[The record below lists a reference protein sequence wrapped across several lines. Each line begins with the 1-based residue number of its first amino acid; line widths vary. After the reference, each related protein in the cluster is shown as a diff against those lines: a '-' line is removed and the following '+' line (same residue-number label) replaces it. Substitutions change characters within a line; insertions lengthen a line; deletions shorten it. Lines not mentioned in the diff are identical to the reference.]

1 MSGPRAPGDGRKQ
14 RARDRAAGAAAA
26 APLAEDGTDPV
37 LATVAGYEALA
48 LVYDRLWGDVMTEAV
63 LTAIDRLV
71 PPPPDPT
78 ASRSV
83 LDLCCGSGQLAGALD
98 ARGWDVTALDAS
110 PALLARAA
118 ERAPGA
124 RLLQA
129 DARHVRLEAPVDV
142 VVCVFDSMHHMLRAE
157 DLDALLRAAR
167 AALRPGGHLLCDLNL
182 APGFQERFDSAFGL
196 ADEDLACW
204 VEGRW
209 DPERREGVYAVTVF
223 LPSPT
228 SASTEPRWRR
238 VDATLRQRAWTLE
251 HVDAALERAG
261 LELAVVQDA
270 TPFPGLS
277 GHEGR
282 VFLVARTMQGADRAD
297 PTTG

>member
-1 MSGPRAPGDGRKQ
+1 MSGPRAPGGGGEP
-14 RARDRAAGAAAA
+14 RARDAAVGAA
-26 APLAEDGTDPV
+26 PPAEDAADPV

-48 LVYDRLWGDVMTEAV
+48 VVYDRLWGDVMTEAV

-71 PPPPDPT
+71 PPPPDPR

-83 LDLCCGSGQLAGALD
+83 LDLCCGSGQLAGALL

-124 RLLQA
+124 RLLRA
-129 DARHVRLEAPVDV
+129 DARHVRLETPVDL
-142 VVCVFDSMHHMLRAE
+142 VVCAFDSLHHMLREE

-167 AALRPGGHLLCDLNL
+167 AALRPGGHLLCDVNL
-182 APGFQERFDSAFGL
+182 APGFQERLDNAFGL
-196 ADEDLACW
+196 ADEGLACW
-204 VEGRW
+204 VAGRW
-209 DPERREGVYAVTVF
+209 DAERGEGVYAVTAF
-223 LPSPT
+223 LPHPT
-228 SASTEPRWRR
+228 AAPTEPVWRR
-238 VDATLRQRAWTLE
+238 IDATLRQRAWTLE
-251 HVDAALERAG
+251 QVDAALERAG
-261 LELAVVQDA
+261 LELALVQDA

-282 VFLVARTMQGADRAD
+282 VFLVARHLPGERE
-297 PTTG
+297 PE